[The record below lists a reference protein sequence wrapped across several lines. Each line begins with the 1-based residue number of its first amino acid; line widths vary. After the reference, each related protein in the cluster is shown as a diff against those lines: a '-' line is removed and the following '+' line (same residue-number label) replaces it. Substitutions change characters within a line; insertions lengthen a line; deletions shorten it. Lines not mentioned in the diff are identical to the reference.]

1 MIPRKRPATESYPS
15 NAQEFAARAGPDSNR
30 IPRRSV
36 SEHQRKANLRRRLLL
51 VLAARTCCDQQV
63 QGTYHERPL
72 FALTYADGGARERT
86 GRGRRL
92 TFLCAAA
99 SRRYSSAE
107 EGVELLTIDAAGG
120 HWNGADG

>member
-1 MIPRKRPATESYPS
+1 M
-15 NAQEFAARAGPDSNR
+15 
-30 IPRRSV
+30 RRSSRHAPARTLIESLEDLFPSINEEQFCV
-36 SEHQRKANLRRRLLL
+36 ADSQL
-51 VLAARTCCDQQV
+51 VLAARTSCDQQV

-72 FALTYADGGARERT
+72 FALAYADGGAHVRT
-86 GRGRRL
+86 GRGRCL

>member
-1 MIPRKRPATESYPS
+1 MIPRKRPITESYPS
-15 NAQEFAARAGPDSNR
+15 NAQEFAARAG
-30 IPRRSV
+30 
-36 SEHQRKANLRRRLLL
+36 
-51 VLAARTCCDQQV
+51 
-63 QGTYHERPL
+63 
-72 FALTYADGGARERT
+72 
-86 GRGRRL
+86 RGRRP